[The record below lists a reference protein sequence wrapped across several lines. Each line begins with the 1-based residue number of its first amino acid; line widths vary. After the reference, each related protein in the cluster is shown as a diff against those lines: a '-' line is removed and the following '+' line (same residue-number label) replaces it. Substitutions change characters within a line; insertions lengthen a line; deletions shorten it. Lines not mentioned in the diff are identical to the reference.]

1 MRVKLFFLFL
11 IISNFIFA
19 DNGLDSIWSALN
31 SNSLRKARTLMNEE
45 FYSKGK
51 SADAGLGLIFLNLYE
66 GKSNN
71 LEIMKLICKR
81 IDDPSPYLYA
91 LWFTNAVTDGYGK
104 KEAARLA
111 YLNEI
116 ISNPKLNKSL
126 IAGGQY
132 ILGTHYLSSNKIS
145 SSYTAW
151 APIQSIKKWQFVG
164 PFDNTSGCGF
174 DKDYDPIR
182 ISDMNTT
189 FKSESNSDIKWFIP
203 AHPQKDPWISTIYHQ
218 PKKTGITYAQC
229 NIAAPNDM
237 NVYVGVGASGS
248 LKVWI
253 NDKLIISSEEDYKT
267 EIDYF
272 RAPCKL
278 KKGNNRI
285 LVQLGYTYETSYPNF
300 LVRFTDKQGNPEQGL
315 VNTEEIKDYPK
326 DKDTSKVQM
335 EKHFAEKYFEER
347 ISKDSSNLV
356 NYLLLSRVYLRCKK
370 SDEAINLLKAAEKR
384 YPDALL
390 IKYQLLLAYN
400 DADNRTEILKCVED
414 LRAKD
419 EKSLFI
425 STYDFGLNMGNENY
439 DLAEENLTNIRDILG
454 ENDEEYYN
462 YNIRLL
468 LAKEK
473 QREAIEAILKAYQQ
487 YPENSTYV
495 MYNYYITKAS
505 SKSSSAGF
513 KVLNTYLAKNYNS
526 SIYELLL
533 KEYADAG
540 MTSKQESTLLKLL
553 KMFPE
558 ESDYA
563 DQLVGLYYQMRNYPA
578 SMKYVEYQISNAPY
592 NASNYNTKALVLRAM
607 NKEDLAK
614 ENFQKAI
621 HYDPNRFE
629 SREYLRE
636 LNGTK
641 PVLSYVKNTTGYERI
656 NKALKAD
663 LLEEENYEVIFD
675 EKSYFVFPEGA
686 SVEYSSFALRV
697 MNNNGIDDWKEVSI
711 PVNYNYQRL
720 IIEKSEVVKKN
731 GQKVAAERSGN
742 QIVFPSLEKGDAI
755 YIEYRFENYTY
766 GKLRKEFFNDY
777 VFNGFVPTKE
787 ARLRLFV
794 PKNYAFDKQTINLEI
809 EPEVSTVDDFT
820 CYDWSIE
827 NPAKCK
833 DESYMPEIEEV
844 GIAIDIST
852 VKSWRNISEWYM
864 DLALPQAKVDYT
876 VEQAY
881 KQIFDNKTFTNEFQ
895 KAKAI
900 YEYICSN
907 IRYSSVSF
915 RQSNYVPQ
923 KPMKTISTQLGDC
936 KDLSLLFYT
945 LAKKAGIKTNLVLVS
960 TRDRGENTIRMPS
973 INFNH
978 CIIRMELD
986 GKVYFQELTD
996 KTMTFIT
1003 LPGVDV
1009 NAQALVIPNSTS
1021 DTLGN
1026 QLIHIPDNKVI
1037 QNSYSRKTT
1046 VTVNENNLHVKTDL
1060 ETNGVISA
1068 IYREHLYGLSSDEL
1082 KKKTK
1087 KMLESPFVNQANVTT
1102 YTFDDT
1108 EKRDSLWH
1116 FSGEF
1121 DVKGEVKEIGSFQAV
1136 KPPFYEDIFTSS
1148 SFSEEERTYPIL
1160 YWLYENADSYYS
1172 EVKIIIPAGK
1182 KVFELPQGLTI
1193 NKSFINYKLEIQ
1205 KKSDTEVI
1213 VKRTVKLNTGT
1224 IPANQYADFKETIKK
1239 ILKAED
1245 MFITFK

>member
-1 MRVKLFFLFL
+1 MRTKLLFLFL
-11 IISNFIFA
+11 IISNYIFA

-31 SNSLRKARTLMNEE
+31 NNSLRKARNLMNEE
-45 FYSKGK
+45 FYSKGQ
-51 SADAGLGLIFLNLYE
+51 SADAGLGLIFLNIYE
-66 GKSNN
+66 GNSNN

-81 IDDPSPYLYA
+81 VNDPSPYLYA
-91 LWFTNAVTDGYGK
+91 LWFTNAVTNGYGK
-104 KEAARLA
+104 KDAARLEF
-111 YLNEI
+111 LNEI
-116 ISNPKLNKSL
+116 ISNQKLNNIL
-126 IAGGQY
+126 RNGGRY
-132 ILGTHYLSSNKIS
+132 ILGTHFLYSNKLS

-174 DKDYDPIR
+174 DKDYDPVR
-182 ISDMNTT
+182 ISDANAT
-189 FKSESNSDIKWFIP
+189 FKSESNSDIKWFEP
-203 AHPQKDPWISTIYHQ
+203 KHPQKDPWISTIYHQ

-229 NIAAPNDM
+229 NIAAPNDL
-237 NVYVGVGASGS
+237 NVYVGLGASGS

-300 LVRFTDKQGNPEQGL
+300 LLRFTDKDGNPIPGL
-315 VNTEEIKDYPK
+315 INTAEIKDYPK
-326 DKDTSKVQM
+326 DNDTNKVQT
-335 EKHFAEKYFEER
+335 EEHFAEKYFKEQ
-347 ISKDSSNLV
+347 ISKDSSNIV
-356 NYLLLSRVYLRCKK
+356 NYLLLSKVYLRSKK
-370 SDEAINLLKAAEKR
+370 SDQAIDILKIAEKR
-384 YPDALL
+384 YPDAVL
-390 IKYQLLLAYN
+390 IKFQLLLAYS
-400 DADNRTEILKCVED
+400 DAKNRTEILKCVED
-414 LRAKD
+414 LRSKD

-425 STYDFGLNMGNENY
+425 NSYDFELNMSNENY
-439 DLAEENLTNIRDILG
+439 DLAEENLTHILSSLG
-454 ENDEEYYN
+454 EKDEEYIN
-462 YNIRLL
+462 YNIRFL
-468 LAKEK
+468 LAKQK
-473 QREAIEAILKAYQQ
+473 QREGIEAILKAYEQ
-487 YPENSTYV
+487 YPENSTFVTYFYYV
-495 MYNYYITKAS
+495 KKAS
-505 SKSSSAGF
+505 SKSASANF
-513 KVLNTYLAKNYNS
+513 KVLTTYLTKNYDGD
-526 SIYELLL
+526 IYDLLIG
-533 KEYADAG
+533 EYADAG
-540 MTSKQESTLLKLL
+540 MTSKQEATLLKLL

-558 ESDYA
+558 RSSLA
-563 DQLVGLYYQMRNYPA
+563 DQLVDFYYQMRNYPTA
-578 SMKYVEYQISNAPY
+578 MKYVEYELSNAPY
-592 NASNYNTKALVLRAM
+592 NASNYNTKALLLRAM
-607 NKEDLAK
+607 DKEDDAK

-629 SREYLRE
+629 SREILRE

-656 NKALKAD
+656 NKALKND

-686 SVEYSSFALRV
+686 SVEYGSFALRV
-697 MNNNGIDDWKEVSI
+697 MNNNGIDDWKEITI

-731 GQKVAAERSGN
+731 GQKVAAERSDN
-742 QIVFPSLEKGDAI
+742 QIVFPSLEKGDAV
-755 YIEYRFENYTY
+755 YVEYRFENYTY
-766 GKLRKEFFNDY
+766 GKLRKEFFTDY

-794 PKNYAFDKQTINLEI
+794 PKDYAFDKQTINLNS

-827 NPAKCK
+827 NPVKSK
-833 DESYMPEIEEV
+833 NESFMPEIEEV
-844 GIAIDIST
+844 GIAVDIST
-852 VKSWRNISEWYM
+852 VKSWRTISEWYM

-876 VEQAY
+876 VEQTY
-881 KQIFDNKTFTNEFQ
+881 KQIFDNQVFTNEFQ

-900 YEYICSN
+900 YEYICLN
-907 IRYSSVSF
+907 ISYSSVSF

-923 KPMKTISTQLGDC
+923 RPMKTISTQLGDC

-960 TRDRGENTIRMPS
+960 TRDHGENTIHMPS

-986 GKVYFQELTD
+986 GKIYFQELTD
-996 KTMTFIT
+996 KTLTFIT
-1003 LPGVDV
+1003 LPNVV
-1009 NAQALVIPNSTS
+1009 KNAQALVIPNSLN

-1026 QLIHIPDNKVI
+1026 QLIHIPDNKII
-1037 QNSYSRKTT
+1037 QNSYSRKTV
-1046 VTVNENNLHVKTDL
+1046 VTINETNIHVKTDL

-1068 IYREHLYGLSSDEL
+1068 IYREHLYGISSDEL

-1087 KMLESPFVNQANVTT
+1087 KMLESPFVNQATAIT
-1102 YTFDDT
+1102 YNFDNT

-1148 SFSEEERTYPIL
+1148 SFSEEDRTYPIL
-1160 YWLYENADSYYS
+1160 YWLYENAESYYS
-1172 EVKIIIPAGK
+1172 EVKIIIPSGK
-1182 KVFELPQGLTI
+1182 KVFELPQGI
-1193 NKSFINYKLEIQ
+1193 NIEKSFINYKLEVRKI
-1205 KKSDTEVI
+1205 SDTEVI
-1213 VKRTVKLNTGT
+1213 IKRTVKVNTQT
-1224 IPANQYADFKETIKK
+1224 IPANQYSEFKETIKK